1 MVSPNL
7 EEEGGIFLDSEKVV
21 VMDFEEVKG
30 KSLYKSCV
38 KCFNKKNIKWKN

>member
-30 KSLYKSCV
+30 KSL
-38 KCFNKKNIKWKN
+38 